1 MATRINIL
9 KLMQEIHGFA
19 RVTHRRPQPRP
30 PGLFL
35 MQIRAHGL
43 PTTLPKRK
51 LNIAV
56 QMQEPSDLPHP
67 VKINHLNESPIP
79 VVFVP
84 GN

>member
-1 MATRINIL
+1 MATRMNIL

-19 RVTHRRPQPRP
+19 RITHRRPQPRP

-35 MQIRAHGL
+35 MQIRANGL
-43 PTTLPKRK
+43 PTALPKRK
-51 LNIAV
+51 LNIV
-56 QMQEPSDLPHP
+56 IQMQEPADIPHP

-84 GN
+84 AN